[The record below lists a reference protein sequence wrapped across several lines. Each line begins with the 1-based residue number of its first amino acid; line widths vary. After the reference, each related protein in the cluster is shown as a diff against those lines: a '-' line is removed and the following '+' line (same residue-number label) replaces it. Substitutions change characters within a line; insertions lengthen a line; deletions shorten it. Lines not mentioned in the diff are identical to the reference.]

1 MKPSAS
7 NEIVVL
13 AIEAWG
19 KNQQRGVDFTML
31 AQSLLGMKDSQGQP
45 VMSEHEMNHPAAFL
59 MLNQLAQ
66 GVRAV
71 ASDEAVQA
79 AWTASV
85 GGDSSGGLG
94 RREQRE
100 DATALKAKIAKLT
113 DELAKKDREIKDL
126 KAKR

>member
-1 MKPSAS
+1 MKTSTS
-7 NEIVVL
+7 NEIIVL

-19 KNQQRGVDFTML
+19 KNQQRRVDFTML

-66 GVRAV
+66 GVRALT
-71 ASDEAVQA
+71 SDEAVQA
-79 AWTASV
+79 AWTSTV
-85 GGDSSGGLG
+85 GGDSSGGIV
-94 RREQRE
+94 QRDRQE

-113 DELAKKDREIKDL
+113 DELGKKDREIKDL